1 MLQHTVHLSFNTN
14 QNNTGSSGHSSCN
27 PTTQVCVDNTY
38 YKQQKISFSEEK
50 KKLFLFFLPVIF
62 FFYISETGRLTSF

>member
-38 YKQQKISFSEEK
+38 YKQQKISFSK
-50 KKLFLFFLPVIF
+50 KKPFSFFLPVIF